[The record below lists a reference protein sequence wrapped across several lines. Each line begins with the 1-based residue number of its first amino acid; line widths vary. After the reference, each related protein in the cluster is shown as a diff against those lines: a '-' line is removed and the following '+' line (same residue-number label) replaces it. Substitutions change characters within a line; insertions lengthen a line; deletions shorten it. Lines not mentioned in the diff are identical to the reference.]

1 MSNTYLV
8 TGGAGFIG
16 SAVVRRLISDG
27 HDVVVIDNLS
37 TGFAE
42 NLPDGT
48 ALVVADLADDGALD
62 HLPERTYDG
71 VFHFAAQASGA
82 ISQRQPLKDL
92 RVNAGATLALIDWC
106 GRHDV
111 SRLIFSSSMT
121 AYGQQTESVMHED
134 MACNPIAY
142 YGASKLAS
150 EHFLRIAG
158 ASGLKAT
165 SFRIF
170 NAYGPGQNLG
180 NREQGM
186 VSIYLAYLLEGAS
199 LPVTGRFDRFRD
211 FVYIDDIVDAMVPAI
226 YQPDLPSPMYNIG
239 SGRKTAVRELIDKL
253 IVALDLPTDHPVE
266 ELAGAAHDLHGAIAD
281 IGRARREI
289 GWAPKIDLDA
299 GLAAMVTWA
308 RNL

>member
-1 MSNTYLV
+1 M
-8 TGGAGFIG
+8 IG
-16 SAVVRRLISDG
+16 R
-27 HDVVVIDNLS
+27 
-37 TGFAE
+37 
-42 NLPDGT
+42 GT
-48 ALVVADLADDGALD
+48 
-62 HLPERTYDG
+62 
-71 VFHFAAQASGA
+71 VFV
-82 ISQRQPLKDL
+82 P
-92 RVNAGATLALIDWC
+92 TL
-106 GRHDV
+106 
-111 SRLIFSSSMT
+111 
-121 AYGQQTESVMHED
+121 Q
-134 MACNPIAY
+134 
-142 YGASKLAS
+142 
-150 EHFLRIAG
+150 
-158 ASGLKAT
+158 
-165 SFRIF
+165 RIF